1 MEIDNKLNDLF
12 TSKKAENQVT
22 KTEKDTSDFD
32 IKNIEFNL
40 NKHLREKQ
48 KLKYK
53 KVNICDSDSNHMYDE
68 QELSKRVDEEIY
80 EKFKTKKWS
89 SIPLYMKWNLVK
101 QYLEDNKIDDKQIAK
116 YKSKLSSNRLEI
128 EYDHTEKKIKNI
140 NFID

>member
-1 MEIDNKLNDLF
+1 MEIDNKLNELF
-12 TSKKAENQVT
+12 TEK
-22 KTEKDTSDFD
+22 KTEKQVVKGKDSTEFD

-53 KVNICDSDSNHMYDE
+53 KVNICDSDSNHMYNE
-68 QELSKRVDEEIY
+68 EELSKRVDNEIY

-101 QYLEDNKIDDKQIAK
+101 QYLEDNKINEKQIPK
-116 YKSKLSSNRLEI
+116 YKSKLSSNKLDI
-128 EYDHTEKKIKNI
+128 EYDHTEQKITNI
-140 NFID
+140 VILE